1 MTRTSLGRYIYAVGG
16 NAEAARLSGV
26 PVYGVLILVYAL
38 CGVLAGLSG
47 VLDAARFNG
56 GRPSAGVLYE
66 LQVIAAVVVG
76 GTSLAGGEGRIFG
89 TLIGSLI
96 IAVIQNGLNMAGVT
110 SYEQMVVFGLLILA
124 AVLLDQLKKQT
135 WRRRAA

>member
-1 MTRTSLGRYIYAVGG
+1 
-16 NAEAARLSGV
+16 
-26 PVYGVLILVYAL
+26 
-38 CGVLAGLSG
+38 
-47 VLDAARFNG
+47 
-56 GRPSAGVLYE
+56 
-66 LQVIAAVVVG
+66 
-76 GTSLAGGEGRIFG
+76 
-89 TLIGSLI
+89 LI